1 MKFNLERLR
10 EIKELVRLLAIGLRD
25 LDFANNFRSFET
37 TVTISATSESQ
48 IRNELSFK
56 PTRYIIV
63 SQEGNGLVTK
73 SPNTTWTDDFLYMY
87 NHGAASVTVTIIFLR

>member
-10 EIKELVRLLAIGLRD
+10 DVALVVKELAIGLTD
-25 LDFANNFRSFET
+25 LTFDDNFTSFEK

-48 IRNELSFK
+48 IRNQLKFQ

-63 SQEGNGLVTK
+63 DQTGNGLVTR
-73 SPNTTWTDDFLYMY
+73 SSTTDWNDNFLYLY
-87 NHGAASVTVTIIFLR
+87 NHGSNEVTVTVVFLR